1 MASWSTALISSLA
14 ILNTISPAMAADPVY
29 VKGTN
34 SKGQSIKLLD
44 SRTPALFT
52 GDFGDCMGGQSL
64 INVTTFDAAYYKDN
78 MTVLFHLGGNTNLQN
93 ESIMIHI
100 GVQAYGEDRFDFTF
114 NPCNANFARYGNHPP
129 MSGM

>member
-1 MASWSTALISSLA
+1 
-14 ILNTISPAMAADPVY
+14 MAADPVY

-34 SKGQSIKLLD
+34 SEGQTIKLLD

-93 ESIMIHI
+93 ESIMSRFSSVH
-100 GVQAYGEDRFDFTF
+100 YGGSLLIEK
-114 NPCNANFARYGNHPP
+114 NFSPHWGASLYVI
-129 MSGM
+129 